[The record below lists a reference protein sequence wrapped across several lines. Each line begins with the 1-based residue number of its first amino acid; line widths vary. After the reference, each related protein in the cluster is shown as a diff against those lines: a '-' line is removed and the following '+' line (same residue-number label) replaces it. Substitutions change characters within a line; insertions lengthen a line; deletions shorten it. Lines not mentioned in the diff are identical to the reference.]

1 MKHYKKV
8 DLQISFGFPGI
19 TFICLFCMRTLHFI
33 PLSLAALALLVQAA
47 PVEKNTVQIYTT
59 GNEAAEKQG
68 ALQNGGGGSDALGQ
82 LAEGLKNVK
91 REDDDDDD
99 EDDDD
104 DDDEDD
110 DDDDEDDDDDDE
122 DDDDD
127 DEDDDDGDDLDDKDD
142 DPDGNPND
150 DNDQLKKG
158 GGGGSSPLLGQQAD
172 SLLKTLSPGSHGYHI
187 AGIIK
192 KREESGVAAG
202 PHIQKLKAHHHKDA
216 DGEDPGDGI
225 HGDDDDDDDD
235 DGDDDDDEA

>member
-1 MKHYKKV
+1 
-8 DLQISFGFPGI
+8 
-19 TFICLFCMRTLHFI
+19 MRTLQII
-33 PLSLAALALLVQAA
+33 PLSVAALALLVQAA
-47 PVEKNTVQIYTT
+47 PIEQAAGQGSQSETQHVQIYNT
-59 GNEAAEKQG
+59 GNEAAENHG
-68 ALQNGGGGSDALGQ
+68 ALQNQGEANPLGNLVQ
-82 LAEGLKNVK
+82 GLSNVK
-91 REDDDDDD
+91 RDDDDDDDD

-104 DDDEDD
+104 DDD
-110 DDDDEDDDDDDE
+110 DEDDD

-127 DEDDDDGDDLDDKDD
+127 DEDDDDGDDTDDKDD

-158 GGGGSSPLLGQQAD
+158 GGGPPLLAQEAN
-172 SLLKTLSPGSHGYHI
+172 SLLKALSPSSHGYGI

-192 KREESGVAAG
+192 KRKESASLTEDANANVG

-235 DGDDDDDEA
+235 DDDGDDDRDEA